1 MLWEP
6 YNDFRLGT
14 YFLIMIWG
22 FVLHLTIGLLFEKYG
37 SINEIWLYIKR
48 DWFRIKQDMDL
59 DTIKRRRTNY
69 DLDCFENGD
78 DQTKIREDEQ
88 EDQLLIIR
96 NLIKRF

>member
-1 MLWEP
+1 
-6 YNDFRLGT
+6 
-14 YFLIMIWG
+14 
-22 FVLHLTIGLLFEKYG
+22 
-37 SINEIWLYIKR
+37 
-48 DWFRIKQDMDL
+48 MDL
-59 DTIKRRRTNY
+59 DTIKRRSKNY